1 MEIIV
6 KKWGN
11 SLAARIP
18 KAIADM
24 IDLHLNQK
32 IDIEA
37 KNGQIIITPVGK
49 KAYTMDELLN
59 QCSPESVKIDDED
72 KAWLNDDP
80 EGLEFQALCVS
91 LMAASACWRQKPC
104 GSIVLSDTGIM

>member
-1 MEIIV
+1 MEMVV

-32 IDIEA
+32 INIEA
-37 KNGQIIITPVGK
+37 KNGTIIITPVAEK
-49 KAYTMDELLN
+49 KEYTIDELLS
-59 QCSPESVKIDDED
+59 QCSSDSVKLDDED
-72 KAWLNDDP
+72 KAWVNDEP
-80 EGLEFQALCVS
+80 VGRE
-91 LMAASACWRQKPC
+91 W
-104 GSIVLSDTGIM
+104 

>member
-1 MEIIV
+1 MIV

-32 IDIEA
+32 INIEA
-37 KNGQIIITPVGK
+37 ENGKIIITPVAEK
-49 KAYTMDELLN
+49 KEYTMDELLN
-59 QCSPESVKIDDED
+59 QCNADNLKLDDED
-72 KAWLNDDP
+72 KAWLND
-80 EGLEFQALCVS
+80 
-91 LMAASACWRQKPC
+91 KPV
-104 GSIVLSDTGIM
+104 GREW

>member
-1 MEIIV
+1 MELIV

-32 IDIEA
+32 INIEA
-37 KNGQIIITPVGK
+37 ENGKIIITPVKEK
-49 KAYTMDELLN
+49 KEYTMDELLN
-59 QCSPESVKIDDED
+59 QCNSDNLKIDDED
-72 KAWLNDDP
+72 KAWLHD
-80 EGLEFQALCVS
+80 
-91 LMAASACWRQKPC
+91 KPV
-104 GSIVLSDTGIM
+104 GREW

>member
-1 MEIIV
+1 MEMIV

-32 IDIEA
+32 INIEA
-37 KNGQIIITPVGK
+37 KNGKIIITPVAEK
-49 KAYTMDELLN
+49 KEYTIDELLN
-59 QCSPESVKIDDED
+59 QCSTEKLKLDDEN
-72 KAWLNDDP
+72 KAWLND
-80 EGLEFQALCVS
+80 ESVGRE
-91 LMAASACWRQKPC
+91 W
-104 GSIVLSDTGIM
+104 

>member
-1 MEIIV
+1 MIV

-32 IDIEA
+32 ISIEVE
-37 KNGQIIITPVGK
+37 NGRIIITPVTK
-49 KAYTMDELLN
+49 KKYAMDELLS
-59 QCSPESVKIDDED
+59 QCNSNNFKLDDED
-72 KAWLNDDP
+72 RAWLNDEP
-80 EGLEFQALCVS
+80 VGRE
-91 LMAASACWRQKPC
+91 W
-104 GSIVLSDTGIM
+104 